1 MLNKYHYYKKH
12 CAELEEENK
21 KLKEAIE
28 LKENFINDA
37 YLEIT
42 DLTDKIE
49 DNLLKI
55 SQSLEQMKKI
65 FS

>member
-1 MLNKYHYYKKH
+1 MQNYKNKIKKI
-12 CAELEEENK
+12 
-21 KLKEAIE
+21 KESIE

-42 DLTDKIE
+42 DLTDRIE